1 MPLIKHGKGK
11 IEKVLTD
18 KEASKVLKKVA
29 KKEKKKKKKKDKEDK
44 DEKDLHNK

>member
-29 KKEKKKKKKKDKEDK
+29 KKERKKKKKDKEDK

>member
-11 IEKVLTD
+11 IEKILTD

-29 KKEKKKKKKKDKEDK
+29 KKEKKKKKKDKEDK